1 MKEILINRLRKIME
15 QLSTEDI
22 LEARKFRNWEEFD
35 ELSEIEKLKH
45 RLEELEIFEDII
57 KF

>member
-1 MKEILINRLRKIME
+1 MKDILNTRLLKIME

-22 LEARKFRNWEEFD
+22 LESRKSRNWEVFD
-35 ELSEIEKLKH
+35 KLSEIEKLKW

-57 KF
+57 RF

>member
-1 MKEILINRLRKIME
+1 MKDILNSRLLKIME

-22 LEARKFRNWEEFD
+22 FESRRSRNWEVFD
-35 ELSEIEKLKH
+35 KLSEIEKLKW

>member
-1 MKEILINRLRKIME
+1 MKDILNTRLLKIME

-22 LEARKFRNWEEFD
+22 LESRKSRNWEVFD
-35 ELSEIEKLKH
+35 KLSEIEKLKW

>member
-1 MKEILINRLRKIME
+1 MKDILNNRLLKIME

-22 LEARKFRNWEEFD
+22 LESRKSRNWEVFD
-35 ELSEIEKLKH
+35 KLSEIEKLTW

>member
-1 MKEILINRLRKIME
+1 MKEILINRLIKINE
-15 QLSTEDI
+15 QLTTEDI
-22 LEARKFRNWEEFD
+22 LESRKSRNWEKFD
-35 ELSEIEKLKH
+35 KLTEIEKLQQ

>member
-1 MKEILINRLRKIME
+1 MKDILNNRLIKIME

-22 LEARKFRNWEEFD
+22 LESRKYRNWEEFD
-35 ELSEIEKLKH
+35 KLSEIEKLQW

-57 KF
+57 KY

>member
-1 MKEILINRLRKIME
+1 MKDILNNRLLKIME

-22 LEARKFRNWEEFD
+22 FESRRSRNWEVFD
-35 ELSEIEKLKH
+35 KLSEIEKLKW

-57 KF
+57 RF